1 MQLRQL
7 QYFVAVAEQLNF
19 HKAAEELYVTQPLL
33 SKQIAELEHEIG
45 YPLFIRNTR
54 MVRLTPAGEALLKE
68 SDNLIRQFFMV
79 IKSVRNVAA
88 GGDVSGVI
96 KIGYEDSFD
105 RLILAKALSR
115 MKEKYP
121 YVEFNLQHYSFSRIT
136 KALNDNTIDIGFIL
150 LPDKKLSPKLQC
162 RVLSEDHLVLCAAK
176 RLIHCPDQQD
186 EYITLA
192 QNEAMYLL
200 EKNSKGLSIINRF
213 CTALDL
219 VPEFH
224 FVDTIRAMLL
234 YAEAGAGVAVVPRT
248 VFEAYQST
256 LLCCTD
262 IQTDVSFICMTAAWH
277 NDNQNPLRELLL
289 AEFDQSPTRCA
300 SCENMWCRMKETKLP
315 ALAN

>member
-121 YVEFNLQHYSFSRIT
+121 YVEFNLQHYSFNRIT

-162 RVLSEDHLVLCAAK
+162 HVLGEDHLVLCAAK
-176 RLIHCPDQQD
+176 RLIHRPDQQD

-192 QNEAMYLL
+192 QNEAMYIL

-289 AEFDQSPTRCA
+289 AEFDLAPTHCA
-300 SCENMWCRMKETKLP
+300 SCENMWCRMKETELHPP
-315 ALAN
+315 AD